1 MSLAVV
7 GGTSLIKCSFGLAP
21 TPLVVLPDRTVIAEE
36 MLMGNIEDKHPLAN
50 IETFGMCSSLTNP
63 KVDAA
68 TTAAAGVLTP
78 MPCIP
83 NVIAPW
89 VSEALDVTVQGLP
102 AIDETAIVMCLWA
115 GVIHIKKAGNS
126 TVMVP

>member
-7 GGTSLIKCSFGLAP
+7 GGALIKCSFGLTP
-21 TPLVVLPDRTVIAEE
+21 TPLVVLPDRTVMAEG
-36 MLMGNIEDKHPLAN
+36 MLMGNIEDRHPLEN

-63 KVDAA
+63 KVDTA

-83 NVIAPW
+83 KVVEPW
-89 VSEALDVTVQGLP
+89 ISEALDVMVQGSP
-102 AIDETAIVMCLWA
+102 AIDKTAIVMCLWE
-115 GVIHIKKAGNS
+115 GVIHIKEPGNF
-126 TVMVP
+126 TVTVP